1 MVCTE
6 KRRSRVKEL
15 TTHAGG
21 PRTPSPEEQQQFFD
35 DVRQT
40 FEGLPRFIAK
50 KFNDS
55 VSSAYRLKGFAGAQT
70 KFSDIVRHDLRLVE
84 LTSQVYTIAPGE
96 LPGYLFGGLASDD
109 AYGAVRSLTFRF
121 NALVD
126 GDESDAA
133 LLAQDLAEFL
143 CDEVEHLNRTLRDE
157 SASELLGVL
166 YSMTAGVTEH
176 FKAEPPEWNRFT
188 GKKLTPEQLKI
199 AISRMISVRF
209 WSRHLRTCSRRWRE
223 HLYIAVGDVRRQRS
237 VICSPQWVQH
247 WLSSRK
253 RGREIMAETDLED
266 DETGETLPLLSAVDA
281 SVSNNEKRRAEMMT
295 RVKGME
301 ELAELD
307 NLVQDSDYIGLFF
320 TWTAPR
326 QYHAWLE
333 TGRRNRKWNGAS
345 PRETQHYFTRTF
357 KNFSTAL
364 TRRGVDIFGMHITES
379 NHDGTPHWHGI
390 IFVRREQDATL
401 REVFESYANAEN
413 CTSHRP
419 GMQPAQSQLMIK
431 PIDKRKGS
439 ATAYITKHICR
450 NIEGC
455 APGGTDRETS
465 RPWTEI
471 ARHSAAWASLWGI
484 KQFQFI
490 GGPPVS
496 VWRELRKLSDQKK
509 ADSVSPV
516 FGELHRAA
524 GRGEWATYT
533 LLQGG
538 LLATR
543 KNLTMRTWYKPG
555 EEPDECG
562 QYTATI
568 KGVYLQGSNK
578 PPVTTRTRKWKV
590 RSPRQSTKPGSL
602 KINRKS
608 ALTPWTRIN
617 NCTMRR
623 KQPED
628 RPPDFYL
635 KIPIQ
640 LELDFG
646 EMKKASVSER

>member
-1 MVCTE
+1 MT
-6 KRRSRVKEL
+6 
-15 TTHAGG
+15 APINGG
-21 PRTPSPEEQQQFFD
+21 QRTPSPEEQQQFFD

-40 FEGLPRFIAK
+40 FKSLPRFIAE
-50 KFNDS
+50 KFNDR
-55 VSSAYRLKGFAGAQT
+55 VSSAYRLKGFTGAQT
-70 KFSDIVRHDLRLVE
+70 KFSDIIRHDLRLVE

-126 GDESDAA
+126 GDESDAV
-133 LLAQDLAEFL
+133 LLAHDLAEFL
-143 CDEVEHLNRTLRDE
+143 CDEVEHLSRTLRDE
-157 SASELLGVL
+157 SAQELLGVL
-166 YSMTAGVTEH
+166 YSMAAGVTEH
-176 FKAEPPEWNRFT
+176 FKAAPPEWSRFT
-188 GKKLTPEQLKI
+188 GKKLTTEQLKI

-209 WSRHLRTCSRRWRE
+209 WSRHFRTFTRRWRE

-247 WLSSRK
+247 WLASRK

-266 DETGETLPLLSAVDA
+266 EETGETLPLLSAVDA

-307 NLVQDSDYIGLFF
+307 NLAQDSDYIGLFF

-345 PRETQHYFTRTF
+345 PRETQHYFTRAF
-357 KNFSTAL
+357 KNCSTAL

-379 NHDGTPHWHGI
+379 HHDGTPHWHGI
-390 IFVRREQDATL
+390 LFVRREQEATL
-401 REVFESYANAEN
+401 REVFEYYANAEN
-413 CTSHRP
+413 CGCSCTSHRP
-419 GMQPAQSQLMIK
+419 GTGKPPTQSQLMIK
-431 PIDKRKGS
+431 PINKRQGS

-455 APGGTDRETS
+455 APGGRDKETG
-465 RPWTEI
+465 RHWTEL

-524 GRGEWATYT
+524 GGSDWAEYT
-533 LLQGG
+533 RLQGG
-538 LLATR
+538 LSTVR
-543 KNLTMRTWYKPG
+543 KNLTMRTWYQMAD
-555 EEPDECG
+555 EPDECG
-562 QYTATI
+562 QYTAII
-568 KGVYLQGSNK
+568 KGVYLPGTDK
-578 PPVTTRTRKWKV
+578 APVATRTRNWKV
-590 RSPRQSTKPGSL
+590 KTPRQNAKPGFM
-602 KINRKS
+602 KNHRKP

-623 KQPED
+623 KQTVQPVD
-628 RPPDFYL
+628 HPPDLHL

-646 EMKKASVSER
+646 GGTKIESR

>member
-1 MVCTE
+1 M
-6 KRRSRVKEL
+6 
-15 TTHAGG
+15 TTPINGG
-21 PRTPSPEEQQQFFD
+21 SRTPSTASPEEQQRFFD

-40 FEGLPRFIAK
+40 FESLPRFIAK
-50 KFNDS
+50 KFTER

-70 KFSDIVRHDLRLVE
+70 KFSDIIRHDLRLVE
-84 LTSQVYTIAPGE
+84 LTNQIYAIAPGE

-109 AYGAVRSLTFRF
+109 AYGTVRSMTFRF

-166 YSMTAGVTEH
+166 YSMAAGVTEH
-176 FKAEPPEWNRFT
+176 FKADPPEWSRFT

-209 WSRHLRTCSRRWRE
+209 WSRHFRTFTRRWRE

-247 WLSSRK
+247 WLASRK

-266 DETGETLPLLSAVDA
+266 EETGETLPLLSAVDA
-281 SVSNNEKRRAEMMT
+281 SVSNNEKRRAEMLT
-295 RVKGME
+295 RVKGLE
-301 ELAELD
+301 ELAALD
-307 NLVQDSDYIGLFF
+307 HMSQDSDYVALFF
-320 TWTAPR
+320 TWTAPQ

-345 PRETQHYFTRTF
+345 PRETQRYFTRTF

-364 TRRGVDIFGMHITES
+364 TRRDIHIFGMHVTES
-379 NHDGTPHWHGI
+379 HHDGTPHWHGI
-390 IFVRREQDATL
+390 LFVRREQEATL
-401 REVFESYANAEN
+401 RDVFEGYANAEN
-413 CTSHRP
+413 CSAHRP
-419 GMQPAQSQLMIK
+419 GKPPEQSQLMIK
-431 PIDKRKGS
+431 PVDKRMGS
-439 ATAYITKHICR
+439 LTAYITKHICR
-450 NIEGC
+450 NLEGC
-455 APGGTDRETS
+455 APGGRDKETG
-465 RPWTEI
+465 RPWTEL

-484 KQFQFI
+484 KQFQFT

-496 VWRELRKLSDQKK
+496 VWRELRKLSDQKQ
-509 ADSVSPV
+509 ADSVSPA
-516 FGELHRAA
+516 FGELHHAARA
-524 GRGEWATYT
+524 GDWAEYT
-533 LLQGG
+533 RLQGG
-538 LLATR
+538 LPAAR
-543 KNLTMRTWYKPG
+543 KNLTMRTWYQVAS
-555 EEPDECG
+555 EPDECG
-562 QYTATI
+562 QYTAII
-568 KGVYLQGSNK
+568 KGVYLPGTGK
-578 PPVTTRTRKWKV
+578 APVATRTRKWKV
-590 RSPRQSTKPGSL
+590 KTPRQNVKPGFM
-602 KINRKS
+602 KNRRKP

-623 KQPED
+623 KQPVD
-628 RPPDFYL
+628 HPPDPYL

-640 LELDFG
+640 MELDFG
-646 EMKKASVSER
+646 EMKKGECK

>member
-1 MVCTE
+1 
-6 KRRSRVKEL
+6 
-15 TTHAGG
+15 
-21 PRTPSPEEQQQFFD
+21 
-35 DVRQT
+35 
-40 FEGLPRFIAK
+40 
-50 KFNDS
+50 
-55 VSSAYRLKGFAGAQT
+55 
-70 KFSDIVRHDLRLVE
+70 
-84 LTSQVYTIAPGE
+84 
-96 LPGYLFGGLASDD
+96 
-109 AYGAVRSLTFRF
+109 
-121 NALVD
+121 
-126 GDESDAA
+126 
-133 LLAQDLAEFL
+133 
-143 CDEVEHLNRTLRDE
+143 
-157 SASELLGVL
+157 
-166 YSMTAGVTEH
+166 
-176 FKAEPPEWNRFT
+176 
-188 GKKLTPEQLKI
+188 
-199 AISRMISVRF
+199 
-209 WSRHLRTCSRRWRE
+209 
-223 HLYIAVGDVRRQRS
+223 
-237 VICSPQWVQH
+237 
-247 WLSSRK
+247 
-253 RGREIMAETDLED
+253 MAETDLED
-266 DETGETLPLLSAVDA
+266 EETGETLPLLSAVDA

-307 NLVQDSDYIGLFF
+307 SLAQDSDYIGLFF

-357 KNFSTAL
+357 KNCSTAL
-364 TRRGVDIFGMHITES
+364 IRRGVDIFGMHITES
-379 NHDGTPHWHGI
+379 HHDGTPHWHGI
-390 IFVRREQDATL
+390 LFVRREQEATL

-431 PIDKRKGS
+431 PIDKRQGS

-455 APGGTDRETS
+455 APGGTDRETG
-465 RPWTEI
+465 RPWTEL

-524 GRGEWATYT
+524 GGSDWAEYT
-533 LLQGG
+533 RLQGG
-538 LLATR
+538 LPTAR
-543 KNLTMRTWYKPG
+543 KNLTMRAWYKPG

-562 QYTATI
+562 QYTAI
-568 KGVYLQGSNK
+568 LKGVYLQGTNK
-578 PPVTTRTRKWKV
+578 APVATRTRNWKV
-590 RSPRQSTKPGSL
+590 KTPRQNAKPGSL
-602 KINRKS
+602 KINRKP

-623 KQPED
+623 KQPVD
-628 RPPDFYL
+628 HPPDLHL

-640 LELDFG
+640 LELDLG
-646 EMKKASVSER
+646 EMKKVRVSER

>member
-1 MVCTE
+1 M
-6 KRRSRVKEL
+6 KEL
-15 TTHAGG
+15 TMHAGG
-21 PRTPSPEEQQQFFD
+21 PLTPSPEEQQQFFD

-50 KFNDS
+50 KFNDR
-55 VSSAYRLKGFAGAQT
+55 VSSAYRLKGFTGAQT
-70 KFSDIVRHDLRLVE
+70 KFSDIICHDLRLVD
-84 LTSQVYTIAPGE
+84 LTSQVYTISPGE

-109 AYGAVRSLTFRF
+109 AYGAVRTMTFRF

-133 LLAQDLAEFL
+133 LLAHDLAEFL

-166 YSMTAGVTEH
+166 YSMAAGVTEH
-176 FKAEPPEWNRFT
+176 FKADPPEWSRFT

-209 WSRHLRTCSRRWRE
+209 WSRHFRTFTRRWRE

-247 WLSSRK
+247 WLVSRK

-266 DETGETLPLLSAVDA
+266 EETGETLPLLSAVDA

-307 NLVQDSDYIGLFF
+307 SLAQDSDCVGLFF

-326 QYHAWLE
+326 QYHSWLE

-364 TRRGVDIFGMHITES
+364 TRRNVHIFGMHITES
-379 NHDGTPHWHGI
+379 HHDGTPHWHGI
-390 IFVRREQDATL
+390 LFVRREQEAIL

-419 GMQPAQSQLMIK
+419 GKPPAQSQLMIK
-431 PIDKRKGS
+431 PINKRQGS

-455 APGGTDRETS
+455 APGGTDRETG
-465 RPWTEI
+465 RPWTEL

-524 GRGEWATYT
+524 GKGEWAAYT

-538 LLATR
+538 ALATR
-543 KNLTMRTWYKPG
+543 KNLTMRAWYKPG

-562 QYTATI
+562 QYTAI
-568 KGVYLQGSNK
+568 LKGVYLQGTNK
-578 PPVTTRTRKWKV
+578 APIATRTRNWKV
-590 RSPRQSTKPGSL
+590 KAPHQNAKPGSL
-602 KINRKS
+602 TNHRKP

-623 KQPED
+623 KQPVD
-628 RPPDFYL
+628 HPPDLHL
-635 KIPIQ
+635 KIPSQ
-640 LELDFG
+640 LELDFE
-646 EMKKASVSER
+646 EMKKVRVSER

>member
-1 MVCTE
+1 MT
-6 KRRSRVKEL
+6 
-15 TTHAGG
+15 APINGG
-21 PRTPSPEEQQQFFD
+21 PRTHSPEEQQRFFD

-40 FEGLPRFIAK
+40 FESLPRFIAK
-50 KFNDS
+50 KFTER

-70 KFSDIVRHDLRLVE
+70 KFSDIIRHDLRLVE
-84 LTSQVYTIAPGE
+84 LTNQIYAIAPGE

-109 AYGAVRSLTFRF
+109 AYGTVRSMTFRF

-166 YSMTAGVTEH
+166 YSMAAGVTEH
-176 FKAEPPEWNRFT
+176 FKADPPEWSRFT

-209 WSRHLRTCSRRWRE
+209 WSRHFRTFTRRWRE

-247 WLSSRK
+247 WLASRK

-266 DETGETLPLLSAVDA
+266 EETGETLPLLSAVDA
-281 SVSNNEKRRAEMMT
+281 SVSNNEKRRAEMLT
-295 RVKGME
+295 RVKGLE
-301 ELAELD
+301 ELAALD
-307 NLVQDSDYIGLFF
+307 HMSQDSDYVALFF
-320 TWTAPR
+320 TWTAPQ

-345 PRETQHYFTRTF
+345 PRETQRYFTRTF

-364 TRRGVDIFGMHITES
+364 TRRDIHIFGMHVTES
-379 NHDGTPHWHGI
+379 HHDGTPHWHGI
-390 IFVRREQDATL
+390 LFVRREQEATL
-401 REVFESYANAEN
+401 RDVFEGYANAEN
-413 CTSHRP
+413 CSAHRP
-419 GMQPAQSQLMIK
+419 GKPPEQSQLMIK
-431 PIDKRKGS
+431 PVDKRMGS
-439 ATAYITKHICR
+439 LTAYITKHICR
-450 NIEGC
+450 NLEGC
-455 APGGTDRETS
+455 APGGRDKETG
-465 RPWTEI
+465 RPWTEL

-484 KQFQFI
+484 KQFQFT

-496 VWRELRKLSDQKK
+496 VWRELRKLSDQKQ

-516 FGELHRAA
+516 FGELHHAARA
-524 GRGEWATYT
+524 GDWAEYT
-533 LLQGG
+533 RLQGG
-538 LLATR
+538 LPAAR
-543 KNLTMRTWYKPG
+543 KNLTMRTWYQAAS
-555 EEPDECG
+555 EPDECG
-562 QYTATI
+562 QYTAII
-568 KGVYLQGSNK
+568 KGVYLPGTGK
-578 PPVTTRTRKWKV
+578 APVATRTRKWKV
-590 RSPRQSTKPGSL
+590 KTPCQNVKPGFM
-602 KINRKS
+602 KNRRKP

-623 KQPED
+623 KHPVD
-628 RPPDFYL
+628 HPPDRYL

-640 LELDFG
+640 MELDFR
-646 EMKKASVSER
+646 EVKKVSVSER

>member
-1 MVCTE
+1 
-6 KRRSRVKEL
+6 
-15 TTHAGG
+15 
-21 PRTPSPEEQQQFFD
+21 
-35 DVRQT
+35 
-40 FEGLPRFIAK
+40 
-50 KFNDS
+50 
-55 VSSAYRLKGFAGAQT
+55 
-70 KFSDIVRHDLRLVE
+70 DIIRHDLRLVD
-84 LTSQVYTIAPGE
+84 LTHQVYAIAPGE

-109 AYGAVRSLTFRF
+109 AYGAVRSMTFRF

-143 CDEVEHLNRTLRDE
+143 CDEVEYLNRTLRDE
-157 SASELLGVL
+157 SAPELLGVL
-166 YSMTAGVTEH
+166 YSMAAGIAEH
-176 FKAEPPEWNRFT
+176 FKADPPEWSRFT

-209 WSRHLRTCSRRWRE
+209 WSRHFRTFTRRWRE
-223 HLYIAVGDVRRQRS
+223 HLYITVGDVRRQRS

-247 WLSSRK
+247 WMASRK

-266 DETGETLPLLSAVDA
+266 EETGETLPLLSAVDA

-307 NLVQDSDYIGLFF
+307 NLAQDSDYIGLFF

-345 PRETQHYFTRTF
+345 PRETQRYFTRTF
-357 KNFSTAL
+357 KNCSTAL
-364 TRRGVDIFGMHITES
+364 ARRDVHIFGMHITES
-379 NHDGTPHWHGI
+379 HHDGTPHWHGV
-390 IFVRREQDATL
+390 IFVRKEQEATL

-413 CTSHRP
+413 CSAHKP
-419 GMQPAQSQLMIK
+419 GASPAQSQLMIK
-431 PIDKRKGS
+431 PINKRLGS

-455 APGGTDRETS
+455 APGGTDRETG
-465 RPWTEI
+465 RPWTEL

-496 VWRELRKLSDQKK
+496 VWRELRKLSDQKQ

-516 FGELHRAA
+516 FGELHHAA
-524 GRGEWATYT
+524 GAGDWAEYT
-533 LLQGG
+533 RLQGG
-538 LLATR
+538 LPTAR
-543 KNLTMRTWYKPG
+543 KNLTMRTWYQAAS
-555 EEPDECG
+555 EPDECG
-562 QYTATI
+562 QYT
-568 KGVYLQGSNK
+568 
-578 PPVTTRTRKWKV
+578 
-590 RSPRQSTKPGSL
+590 
-602 KINRKS
+602 
-608 ALTPWTRIN
+608 
-617 NCTMRR
+617 
-623 KQPED
+623 
-628 RPPDFYL
+628 
-635 KIPIQ
+635 
-640 LELDFG
+640 
-646 EMKKASVSER
+646 